1 MPSTT
6 PAAKMRSGHYFD
18 FMEQND
24 KFVHRN
30 CTIHGYSRRSTRS
43 TMFIVRVKSLGPGW
57 CGICREGCW
66 GGSFWSGMDREGI
79 ARTGVEKYNIV
90 QVVFERHQED
100 RRVMDDCRYSRGR
113 SVLLGRWLEPPSY
126 PVENKTKS
134 DLTTRKIC
142 VPLVPV
148 DNLSCV

>member
-1 MPSTT
+1 ML
-6 PAAKMRSGHYFD
+6 
-18 FMEQND
+18 
-24 KFVHRN
+24 VRN
-30 CTIHGYSRRSTRS
+30 GWEIRR
-43 TMFIVRVKSLGPGW
+43 F
-57 CGICREGCW
+57 
-66 GGSFWSGMDREGI
+66 GI
-79 ARTGVEKYNIV
+79 ARTGVDRQDAV

-113 SVLLGRWLEPPSY
+113 SVVLGRWLEPSSY

-148 DNLSCV
+148 DNLSCVRGFPKQTSGPKNDGVLLGCTVFLKYRGGFRVTRVIYS